1 MKGGDP
7 TAARPDSEPEA
18 VGFVLAGGQSSRMG
32 QDKALLPFCG
42 QPLVAN
48 ALAILRQAGLA
59 AFVAGA
65 RSPLDAFAPVV
76 EDREPGLGPLSGI
89 CSALAS
95 TSARHA
101 VFLPVDL
108 PLLPASLLAY
118 LLLHAQISG
127 RAVTVSSSCGFAQT
141 FPAVL
146 DRALLPALRG
156 ELGAGRRG
164 CLSGFETAAASAGQG
179 VSTIAVEL
187 LAQCGQVSHPSSLPA
202 ARWFFNIN
210 TPVDLERCQEQISR
224 ADRVI

>member
-1 MKGGDP
+1 
-7 TAARPDSEPEA
+7 

-42 QPLVAN
+42 RPLVAN

-65 RSPLDAFAPVV
+65 RSPLEGIAPVV

-118 LLLHAQISG
+118 LLHHAQISG
-127 RAVTVSSSCGFAQT
+127 RAVTISSACGFAQT

-146 DRALLPALRG
+146 DRGLLPALKG
-156 ELGAGRRG
+156 ELAAGRRG
-164 CLSGFETAAASAGQG
+164 CLTGFEAASASMGQE
-179 VSTIAVEL
+179 VSLIAVEL
-187 LAQCGQVSHPSSLPA
+187 LAQCGQVSHPSSLPS
-202 ARWFFNIN
+202 ARWFVNIN
-210 TPVDLERCQEQISR
+210 TPADLEGCQEQIFR
-224 ADRVI
+224 KDRVI